1 MWIAYKVSL
10 PLTEKWEQTIPKF
23 YFCIRAPTFSTHTHP
38 RFLLSKFT
46 SRIGLIQSAMG
57 VSCWSRGP
65 GVSFPGS
72 WVSRSR
78 VSGCRFRAPG
88 VGVLVLGSWVPG
100 SRFPNPGSQ
109 ILILDYAAVLLDPQS
124 FTGYLRLNPVFVCI
138 SALREGFNFCFS
150 RLFCYYWQNF
160 NFAGGLGTRL
170 LFFGVLG
177 FFWFFLI
184 S

>member
-1 MWIAYKVSL
+1 MQHKCELRARLTYLWQKNENKLSL
-10 PLTEKWEQTIPKF
+10 NFIFVFEPLRFQ
-23 YFCIRAPTFSTHTHP
+23 HTHP
-38 RFLLSKFT
+38 SFLLSKFT

-100 SRFPNPGSQ
+100 SGFPNPGSQ

-124 FTGYLRLNPVFVCI
+124 FTGYLRLTPVFVCI

-170 LFFGVLG
+170 LFLG
-177 FFWFFLI
+177 FWDFSDF

>member
-1 MWIAYKVSL
+1 MQRKCELRARLTYLWQRDENKLSL
-10 PLTEKWEQTIPKF
+10 NFIFVLGPLRF
-23 YFCIRAPTFSTHTHP
+23 RHTHP
-38 RFLLSKFT
+38 SFLLSGFA
-46 SRIGLIQSAMG
+46 SRVGLIQSAVG
-57 VSCWSRGP
+57 VGCWSRGP

-72 WVSRSR
+72 
-78 VSGCRFRAPG
+78 RFRAPG